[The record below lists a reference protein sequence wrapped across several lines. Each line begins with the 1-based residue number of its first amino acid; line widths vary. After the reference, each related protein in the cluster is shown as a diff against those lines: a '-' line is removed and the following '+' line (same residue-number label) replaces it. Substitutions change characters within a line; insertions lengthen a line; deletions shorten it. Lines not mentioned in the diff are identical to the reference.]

1 MAYDSESNARLI
13 NQYSRNLAGRG
24 SARGN
29 HIANRT
35 VGIGTTVDVV
45 MRSIHARPGDTLRV
59 ATTARLD
66 YCWDA
71 DPATTPHEILA
82 GASTEFI
89 EVPPSATTLRLRVPA
104 GDPAAAQI
112 SVSRVNPEKPAV

>member
-1 MAYDSESNARLI
+1 MAYDNESNARLL

-24 SARGN
+24 SAHGR

-35 VGIGTTVDVV
+35 VGVGTTVDVTL
-45 MRSIHARPGDTLRV
+45 RSIRAGGGDTLRL

-71 DPATTPHEILA
+71 DPATTAHEILG

-89 EVPPSATTLRLRVPA
+89 EVPRTASVLRLRVPA
-104 GDPAAAQI
+104 GAPAAAEI
-112 SVSRVNPEKPAV
+112 SVSRVNPEKPQV